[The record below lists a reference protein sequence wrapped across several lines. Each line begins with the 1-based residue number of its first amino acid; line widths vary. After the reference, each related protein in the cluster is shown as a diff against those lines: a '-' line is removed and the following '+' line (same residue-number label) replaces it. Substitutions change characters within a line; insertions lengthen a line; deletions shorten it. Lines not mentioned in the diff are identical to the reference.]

1 MRPYQDVEFL
11 LEKGD
16 WHWAAAW
23 SGPGGATPLHLAV
36 LSLNVAVAEALL
48 EVSSVN
54 VNAIDERG
62 ETPLDQLAR
71 WSPKKR
77 WGEKKGC
84 LVFPP
89 GSYTRHWHCSRRLT
103 TFSTKERPS
112 MTEPPALTQS
122 SAASQ

>member
-1 MRPYQDVEFL
+1 VLLRPYQDVEFL
-11 LEKGD
+11 LEKED

-71 WSPKKR
+71 WD
-77 WGEKKGC
+77 E
-84 LVFPP
+84 
-89 GSYTRHWHCSRRLT
+89 
-103 TFSTKERPS
+103 
-112 MTEPPALTQS
+112 AL
-122 SAASQ
+122 SQVGGFWNTLAFGTPIPIYNPENQGHVIN